1 MDSIM
6 KPKVINEADL
16 TEEIIRQQAE
26 IKKLMAALSDI
37 SQMCIGQIAMNIP
50 LDAEYIGQVIYEA
63 SGLTSPELLEQ
74 SK

>member
-16 TEEIIRQQAE
+16 TEEIISQQAE
-26 IKKLMAALSDI
+26 IKKLMSALSDI

-50 LDAEYIGQVIYEA
+50 LDAECIGQVIYEA
-63 SGLTSPELLEQ
+63 TGLTSPELLEQ